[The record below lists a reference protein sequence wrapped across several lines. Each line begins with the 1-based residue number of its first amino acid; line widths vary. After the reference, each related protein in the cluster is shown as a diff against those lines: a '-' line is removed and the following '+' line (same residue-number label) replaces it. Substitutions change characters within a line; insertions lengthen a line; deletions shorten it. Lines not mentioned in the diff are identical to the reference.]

1 MKKYN
6 IPNYIRYKND
16 LIIKLKLI
24 EDKAIENLNEDELQW
39 KFMLLVENIARKF
52 STTQQA
58 SGVMSINDL
67 IQEGN
72 ISLTKA
78 IRKIDWLRLGS
89 SDDQEKTLK
98 SFLSKRIK
106 GGIRRAVDINRGDI
120 RIPEHKLNEIRKNNG
135 KDQKMVAMFFNS
147 MFLSI
152 DDKPKNADDEE
163 SMIYQIADK
172 SEPYNIGLL
181 NVYLTSLLKTHL
193 NEKEYEVLRLSYGLD
208 CEKHSANKI
217 AEILNIEGS
226 SAYVRV
232 SELKKQAVDK
242 LIDSVDHS
250 QVIDY
255 L

>member
-16 LIIKLKLI
+16 LIVQLKKI
-24 EDKAIENLNEDELQW
+24 EDKPLQELNEEQLQW
-39 KFMLLVENIARKF
+39 RFMLLVENIARKF

-72 ISLTKA
+72 LSLTKA
-78 IRKIDWLRLGS
+78 IRRIDWIKLNK
-89 SDDQEKTLK
+89 SDDQDKTIK

-106 GGIRRAVDINRGDI
+106 GGIRRAIDINRGDM
-120 RIPEHKLNEIRKNNG
+120 RIPEHKLNEIRRNNG

-152 DDKPKNADDEE
+152 DDKPKDDEE
-163 SMIYQIADK
+163 NMIYQIADK

-181 NVYLTSLLKTHL
+181 NIYLTGLLRKHL
-193 NEKEYEVLRLSYGLD
+193 NNREYDVLRLSYGLD

-250 QVIDY
+250 QVLDY

>member
-6 IPNYIRYKND
+6 VPNYVRYKKD
-16 LIIKLKLI
+16 VIACQPDEEIP
-24 EDKAIENLNEDELQW
+24 LNELTEKQLTY
-39 KFMLLVENIARKF
+39 KFLPLVENIGRKF
-52 STTQQA
+52 ATTQQA
-58 SGVMSINDL
+58 SGVMSINDI

-72 ISLTKA
+72 LNLTKA
-78 IRKIDWLRLGS
+78 IRRIDWLRLKE
-89 SDDQEKTLK
+89 SDDQTKTLK

-106 GGIRRAVDINRGDI
+106 GGIRRAIDKNRGDI

-135 KDQKMVAMFFNS
+135 KDHKMVAMFFNS

-152 DDKPKNADDEE
+152 DEKPKDDEE

-181 NVYLTSLLKTHL
+181 NVYLTGLLKRHL
-193 NEKEYEVLRLSYGLD
+193 NEREFNVLRLSYGLD

-250 QVIDY
+250 QVLDY

>member
-16 LIIKLKLI
+16 LIVQLKKI
-24 EDKAIENLNEDELQW
+24 EDKPLQELNEEQLQW
-39 KFMLLVENIARKF
+39 RFMLLVENIARKF

-72 ISLTKA
+72 LSLTKA
-78 IRKIDWLRLGS
+78 IRRIDWIKLNK
-89 SDDQEKTLK
+89 SDDQDKTIK

-106 GGIRRAVDINRGDI
+106 GGIRRAIDINRGDM
-120 RIPEHKLNEIRKNNG
+120 RIPEHKLNEIRRNNG

-147 MFLSI
+147 MFLSL
-152 DDKPKNADDEE
+152 DDKPKDDEE
-163 SMIYQIADK
+163 DMIYQIADK

-181 NVYLTSLLKTHL
+181 NIYLTGLLRKHL
-193 NEKEYEVLRLSYGLD
+193 NNREYDVLRLSYGLD

-250 QVIDY
+250 QVLDY